1 MGYIG
6 EEKKKNVEGTKEE
19 SPSVAKSV
27 KLIEEVWELLYFR
40 AGQEQGTLFSLWK
53 RQLERGFCL
62 IWGPLR
68 ERIAIEKIHA

>member
-40 AGQEQGTLFSLWK
+40 SGAGARNLSSLWK
-53 RQLERGFCL
+53 RQMERGFCL
-62 IWGPLR
+62 TWGPLR